1 MMYFS
6 FRSFWFCVFYLC
18 VGVLYAQ
25 QVATVKGRISAGEE
39 PIVGAVVQLKELK
52 KYAVADARGN
62 FSLLVPYR
70 KASYTFTIESMGY
83 MP

>member
-1 MMYFS
+1 M
-6 FRSFWFCVFYLC
+6 FYLC

-52 KYAVADARGN
+52 GIFLYWY
-62 FSLLVPYR
+62 L
-70 KASYTFTIESMGY
+70 IEKRLIHS
-83 MP
+83 P